1 MKIKRGK
8 IVKPLRI
15 QIEVENKRLTQFL
28 TYRTK
33 LQWRLKLAKIEISK
47 RWNQIIL
54 NFYIGSQTMFKF
66 KI

>member
-1 MKIKRGK
+1 MKRGK
-8 IVKPLRI
+8 IVNPPRI
-15 QIEVENKRLTQFL
+15 QIEVENKRLTHFL
-28 TYRTK
+28 TCRTK